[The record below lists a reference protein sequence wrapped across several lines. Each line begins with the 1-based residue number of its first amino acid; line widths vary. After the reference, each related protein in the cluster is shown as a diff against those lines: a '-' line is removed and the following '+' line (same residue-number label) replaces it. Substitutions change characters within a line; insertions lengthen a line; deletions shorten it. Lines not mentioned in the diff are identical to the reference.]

1 MGSDVVF
8 ANAQIIMRSQERLL
22 TKKRIRAMA
31 TAPDRAG
38 VLTIL
43 AECGYDVTAAN
54 DDDLVAAERAQTLR
68 TFCELCADPAVTA
81 NVQAWANLTEANATA
96 TFTQMAATT
105 PKIKNRTIRDYFTT
119 LVDLINVRNAAKGSH
134 VFFPGGQLTADALK
148 IDPATLTQQLVTL
161 ANTDRDNIFQPN
173 PLFWWYCQ
181 KQQELVAVSL
191 ILLSKRFHYDA
202 AFLRANLRG
211 LYEQF

>member
-8 ANAQIIMRSQERLL
+8 ANAQIIIRSQERLL

-31 TAPDRAG
+31 TAPDRAS
-38 VLTIL
+38 VLPIL

-54 DDDLVAAERAQTLR
+54 DDDLVATERAQTLR
-68 TFCELCADPAVTA
+68 TFCELCADPDVTA
-81 NVQAWANLTEANATA
+81 NVQAWANLTEANAAA

-105 PKIKNRTIRDYFTT
+105 PKIKNRAIRDYFTT
-119 LVDLINVRNAAKGSH
+119 LVDLTNVRNAAKGSR
-134 VFFPGGQLTADALK
+134 VFFPGGQLPADGLK
-148 IDPATLTQQLVTL
+148 VDPASLEQQLITL

-181 KQQELVAVSL
+181 KQQELVVVSL
-191 ILLSKRFHYDA
+191 ILLSKRFDYDA
-202 AFLRANLRG
+202 AFLRTNLRG